1 MEDSWIDPS
10 DDVHSIWWLH
20 APFTGL
26 SGSSGV
32 SLLWISNVNY
42 FGSVGGFDM
51 LLHRISF
58 GCNGDDGLS
67 EDSSKISPSIS
78 LEETML
84 YCSLVSRFCCNQRDT
99 PSGTVHVGGSSS
111 DNGLIAPTFI
121 ATYALLY
128 HNAVLTHLLHLTPSD
143 MKGRFC
149 VRACTL
155 YSCCILLFF
164 LIYRF
169 RFVVSVAAV
178 NRYVSRLHWS

>member
-67 EDSSKISPSIS
+67 EDSSKISIHLVGRNHVVLQPGVQV
-78 LEETML
+78 LL
-84 YCSLVSRFCCNQRDT
+84 QPKRHAFWYC
-99 PSGTVHVGGSSS
+99 
-111 DNGLIAPTFI
+111 
-121 ATYALLY
+121 
-128 HNAVLTHLLHLTPSD
+128 
-143 MKGRFC
+143 
-149 VRACTL
+149 ACWWQQ
-155 YSCCILLFF
+155 F
-164 LIYRF
+164 
-169 RFVVSVAAV
+169 
-178 NRYVSRLHWS
+178 